1 MQAVIL
7 AAGEGKRL
15 RPLTDSCPKPMIC
28 VGGKPILEYT
38 LTILPE
44 QIDEV
49 ILVVGYKQE
58 KIRDYFGNDFHGRK
72 LIYVEQPEAHGTG
85 DALVRARPFL
95 NGEPFLLL
103 YADDMYH
110 PSDLAALAASEHP
123 AVLVKE
129 HDQPER
135 FGVCHVSDEGFL
147 LELAEKPEKPKST
160 LVNVGPNLL
169 HHDIFDF
176 DIGAPILSNGESNVP
191 AHFTA
196 LAKKRPVRV
205 IRARFWHAVG
215 YPEDLAEAERT
226 IHLHPNERIN

>member
-15 RPLTDSCPKPMIC
+15 WPLTDSCPKPMVC

-38 LTILPE
+38 LSILPD
-44 QIDEV
+44 QINEV

-58 KIRDYFGNDFHGRK
+58 KIRDYFENDCHGKK
-72 LIYVEQPEAHGTG
+72 LIYVVQPEAHGTG

-110 PSDLAALAASEHP
+110 PSDLASLAASEHP

-129 HDQPER
+129 HAQPER
-135 FGVCHVSDEGFL
+135 FGVCHVSDDGFL
-147 LELAEKPEKPKST
+147 LELSEKPEEPKSN

-176 DIGAPILSNGESNVP
+176 DVGAPILSNGESNVP

-196 LAKKRPVRV
+196 LAAKRPVRV
-205 IRARFWHAVG
+205 IRARFWHAIG
-215 YPEDLAEAERT
+215 YPEDLVEAERYYA
-226 IHLHPNERIN
+226 IGEDKRIN